1 MLKNITLGQY
11 IPGKSILHRADP
23 RTKMIW
29 TLLIMVSVFI
39 ANNVLHLRMCLHYFS
54 QALAAVKFKFENL
67 HRKFYSVIM
76 LPIGS

>member
-1 MLKNITLGQY
+1 
-11 IPGKSILHRADP
+11 
-23 RTKMIW
+23 
-29 TLLIMVSVFI
+29 
-39 ANNVLHLRMCLHYFS
+39 MCLHYFS